1 MNYNRAISAA
11 ATVGF
16 VVLLIVFMITFQ
28 NYSAL
33 YTRFRKDMCT
43 IAGVTRPQS
52 ADDPHGWIDCGPNYK
67 GACVR
72 AYTGAFPGVM
82 VNQQFPIQLGCTFTG
97 DWKTSKVDQS
107 AWAAR
112 IAQSLI
118 NTTRTCYH
126 DTHPVTAVYLDK
138 PPFAQMGGLIVM
150 VVLLFV
156 FGGSVLFL
164 CVTAGDDAAKMGRRA
179 PFMAEAAES
188 PLLSSSTVNTP
199 AT

>member
-1 MNYNRAISAA
+1 MNYYRALSAV

-16 VVLLIVFMITFQ
+16 VVSLIVFMITFQ

-33 YTRFRKDMCT
+33 YTRFRNDRCT
-43 IAGVTRPQS
+43 IVEVTRPRS
-52 ADDPHGWIDCGPNYK
+52 ADDPRGWINCGPNYK

-72 AYTGAFPGVM
+72 AYTSAFPGVM
-82 VNQQFPIQLGCTFTG
+82 VNQQFPIQLECTFTG
-97 DWKTSKVDQS
+97 DYKTSKVDQA

-126 DTHPVTAVYLDK
+126 DTHPVTAIYFDK

-150 VVLLFV
+150 IVLLFV

-164 CVTAGDDAAKMGRRA
+164 CVTASDDDAKMGRRA

-188 PLLSSSTVNTP
+188 PLLLSSTVNTP